1 MPQLYLVAK
10 FDLDD
15 ADRFA
20 PIFAKHA
27 ADSRRKEGCLFFYLI
42 RDRDNPSE
50 FATMECWDTY
60 ADFEA
65 HVADAE
71 HDAFFKQ
78 IKPLF
83 RKEPEVLVADLVQ
96 GMQERMD

>member
-1 MPQLYLVAK
+1 MSKQLYLIAK

-15 ADRFA
+15 ADNFA

-27 ADSRRKEGCLFFYLI
+27 LDSRRKEGCLFFYLI
-42 RDRDNPSE
+42 RDREAPSQ

-65 HVADAE
+65 HVADEE
-71 HDAFFKQ
+71 HAAFFKQ

-83 RKEPEVLVADLVQ
+83 RKDPEVMEADLVA
-96 GMQERMD
+96 GME

>member
-1 MPQLYLVAK
+1 MSKQLYLTAS
-10 FDLDD
+10 FELNE

-42 RDRDNPSE
+42 RDREDPSK

-65 HVADAE
+65 HVADEE

-83 RKEPEVLVADLVQ
+83 RKDPVVMEADLLM
-96 GMQERMD
+96 GME

>member
-1 MPQLYLVAK
+1 MPQQLYLIAK
-10 FDLDD
+10 FDLDK
-15 ADRFA
+15 ADDFA

-42 RDRDNPSE
+42 RDRKEPSK

-65 HVADAE
+65 HVADDE
-71 HDAFFKQ
+71 HAAFFKQ

-83 RKEPEVLVADLVQ
+83 RVDPVVTEADLLM
-96 GMQERMD
+96 GME

>member
-1 MPQLYLVAK
+1 MSKQLYLIAK
-10 FDLDD
+10 FELND
-15 ADRFA
+15 ADSFA

-27 ADSRRKEGCLFFYLI
+27 KDSRRKEGCLFFYLI
-42 RDRDNPSE
+42 RDREYPRQ

-65 HVADAE
+65 HVADQE
-71 HDAFFKQ
+71 HAAFFKQ

-83 RKEPEVLVADLVQ
+83 RKDPVVTEADLVM
-96 GMQERMD
+96 GME

>member
-1 MPQLYLVAK
+1 MPEQLYLIAT
-10 FDLDD
+10 FELDD

-42 RDRDNPSE
+42 RDREDPSK

-65 HVADAE
+65 HVADEE
-71 HDAFFKQ
+71 HDIFFKQ

-83 RKEPEVLVADLVQ
+83 RRAPQVMEANLLQ
-96 GMQERMD
+96 GME